1 MANSLHR
8 PNVAFAPTGRPWRP
22 AGGGVTMIELIIAL
36 MILSFAVAG
45 GFRAFQVF
53 AGKTSQN
60 LSQRL
65 ILQMEAR
72 RAIVGLYKVIQDG
85 IEVVVPFPGQTL
97 PYLVFRDFLNN
108 VQIVYLE
115 KDPDLSREEGEDL
128 YKVMMGLRDPS
139 GQKAVKPKVLMR
151 YVAGLNF
158 TTHHVGGV
166 FISCSMRG
174 GKGKFSMVNYVR
186 LKNMAAE

>member
-1 MANSLHR
+1 MTVDR
-8 PNVAFAPTGRPWRP
+8 RPTGGRIPPGRR
-22 AGGGVTMIELIIAL
+22 GVTMVELIIAL

-53 AGKTSQN
+53 AGKASQN

-72 RAIVGLYKVIQDG
+72 RAIVGLYKAVQDG
-85 IEVVVPFPGQTL
+85 IEVVIPAPGQTL

-115 KDPDLSREEGEDL
+115 KDPELSREEGEDL
-128 YKVMMGLRDPS
+128 YKVMIGVRDPS

-151 YVAGLNF
+151 YVTGLNF

-174 GKGKFSMVNYVR
+174 GKGRFSMVNYVR

>member
-1 MANSLHR
+1 MVPSLVTLR
-8 PNVAFAPTGRPWRP
+8 PGLP
-22 AGGGVTMIELIIAL
+22 ASRGFTLLEGIIA
-36 MILSFAVAG
+36 MVILSFVLAG
-45 GFRAFQVF
+45 AFRALQVYSSK
-53 AGKTSQN
+53 ASQN
-60 LSQRL
+60 LSKRL

-72 RAIVGLYKVIQDG
+72 RAILTLYKVVQEG
-85 IEVVVPFPGQTL
+85 IEVVLPSPGQTL

-108 VQIVYLE
+108 IQIVYLE

-128 YKVMMGLRDPS
+128 FKVMMGVKDP
-139 GQKAVKPKVLMR
+139 GAQKAEAPKVLMR
-151 YVAGLNF
+151 YVTSLNF

-166 FISCSMRG
+166 LISCSMRG